1 MAALQTQLVLAWA
14 KALTELV
21 TVEKKN
27 IIALTEIA
35 RDALRSE
42 PQSAPSLANLLTS
55 RIVQAPPSQ
64 KLPVLYL
71 LDSISKLVGEP
82 YKTLFSPALPEA
94 YMSTWQH
101 GGAGLHRP
109 LDKLLGTWSG
119 VFPTPVLND
128 IYGRLAALRAAQ
140 APLHVQQ
147 PAAAAAPNGYGGGG
161 GGGFG
166 YAPLVAAPTLGPPV
180 QPMQPMAA
188 DPRLVQMQPPQQPGG
203 GGYGQAAG
211 PYQQQAG
218 GAPYDAYPGPAPQ
231 PAYYQQQQQPV
242 YQQPPAAAPL
252 QQQAGPQVSVP
263 DLLSSLMDAGLL
275 SAPGMQPGAAA
286 QPLASGGS
294 GLLATPPYAAAVTA
308 TPPYAPAATAT
319 PEREQPASTRFTPER
334 IKEPNPSAV
343 SRLLRQTEAT
353 KSRFLDRK
361 FLRRQQKAGGAAA
374 RASRLWYVDLDT
386 WMASTVGAVPG
397 GGGASG
403 AVGAGRVAQQVAA
416 APPEKHSVPV
426 DDAQTHCALSGE
438 QFEQFWDEEHQEWRY
453 RDARALGAE
462 EAASYGLHEGA
473 IVLVSALGRP
483 DASVLQPAPDAGV
496 GGGVLAQLQAQQEI
510 AADLAAAAAAGEH
523 AGGGEG
529 DVKPGLKHAL
539 EEDSAEGE
547 APLEKRARLV

>member
-1 MAALQTQLVLAWA
+1 
-14 KALTELV
+14 
-21 TVEKKN
+21 
-27 IIALTEIA
+27 
-35 RDALRSE
+35 
-42 PQSAPSLANLLTS
+42 
-55 RIVQAPPSQ
+55 
-64 KLPVLYL
+64 
-71 LDSISKLVGEP
+71 
-82 YKTLFSPALPEA
+82 
-94 YMSTWQH
+94 MSTWQH

-334 IKEPNPSAV
+334 IKVQSQAGVCRPALHRPACPAAAPTIFSPLFGACLCLSLRHPSITIVPLLCLAHTLYV
-343 SRLLRQTEAT
+343 HACIGLCGRRTPGCTRLAHRPRSPLHSAPGSPTGR
-353 KSRFLDRK
+353 
-361 FLRRQQKAGGAAA
+361 LRRQQAEHGA
-374 RASRLWYVDLDT
+374 RCMHTPLRTLW
-386 WMASTVGAVPG
+386 
-397 GGGASG
+397 
-403 AVGAGRVAQQVAA
+403 
-416 APPEKHSVPV
+416 AP
-426 DDAQTHCALSGE
+426 
-438 QFEQFWDEEHQEWRY
+438 
-453 RDARALGAE
+453 
-462 EAASYGLHEGA
+462 
-473 IVLVSALGRP
+473 
-483 DASVLQPAPDAGV
+483 
-496 GGGVLAQLQAQQEI
+496 
-510 AADLAAAAAAGEH
+510 
-523 AGGGEG
+523 
-529 DVKPGLKHAL
+529 
-539 EEDSAEGE
+539 
-547 APLEKRARLV
+547 